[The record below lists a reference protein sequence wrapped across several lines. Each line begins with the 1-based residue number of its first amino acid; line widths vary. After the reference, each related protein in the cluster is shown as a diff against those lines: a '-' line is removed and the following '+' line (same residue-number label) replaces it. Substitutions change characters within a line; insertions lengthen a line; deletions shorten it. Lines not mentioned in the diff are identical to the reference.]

1 MGQGVAMRLPRIAPD
16 EALLYKGV
24 FKGPND
30 DVERTIEHVIPPG
43 SAIGMSCALVHHDET
58 IFPEADKFRPER
70 WLNEKGE
77 KRKDLDG
84 YLLSFSKGSRQCLGI
99 K

>member
-1 MGQGVAMRLPRIAPD
+1 MALGVSIRLPRVAP
-16 EALLYKGV
+16 EETLFYKGV
-24 FKGPND
+24 FIGPND
-30 DVERTIEHVIPPG
+30 DVERTVEHVIPPG
-43 SAIGMSCALVHHDET
+43 SAIGMSSALIHRNET
-58 IFPEADKFRPER
+58 IFPDAGKFKPER